1 MRTTSPLTSRPCRT
15 RALAASAVLGLTLGL
30 GACATGEGN
39 DDEGST
45 ATATAAAESAEPAG
59 SAASSESA
67 VSSEPAD
74 PGSTPPPGKVE
85 QLVLT
90 AEDAPEVGLQPVPAD
105 EIAGGMD
112 ALGAFTSDVR
122 VEPEQCADISQDGL
136 GAQSE
141 PDAMAIQAGQVGG
154 TSFAVAVTRVTDGLA
169 ARAQQIEDCPVMTV
183 AFPLQGEEMITEAQN
198 SLLDV
203 DAPEGVEDFAAVVQD
218 NSMNMMGQ
226 TIRTSN
232 VMITGVVRGLGIS
245 VTASGTDG
253 PISDEARDTAL
264 ELFAAQAE
272 KVRTA

>member
-1 MRTTSPLTSRPCRT
+1 MRPTSSLTSRPFRT
-15 RALAASAVLGLTLGL
+15 RVLAASAVLGLTLGL
-30 GACATGEGN
+30 GACASGEGN
-39 DDEGST
+39 DDEGGT
-45 ATATAAAESAEPAG
+45 APATAAAEPAEPAG
-59 SAASSESA
+59 SAEP
-67 VSSEPAD
+67 SEPAD

-85 QLVLT
+85 QLVLS
-90 AEDAPEVGLQPVPAD
+90 AEDAPQVGLQPVPAD

-122 VEPEQCADISQDGL
+122 VEPEQCADISKDGL
-136 GAQSE
+136 GAQAE

-154 TSFAVAVTRVTDGLA
+154 TSFAVAVTRVTDGMA

-198 SLLDV
+198 SLLEV
-203 DAPEGVEDFAAVVQD
+203 DAPEGVEDFAAVIQD

-232 VMITGVVRGLGIS
+232 VMITGVVRGLGVS

-253 PISDEARDTAL
+253 PVSDEARDTAV

>member
-1 MRTTSPLTSRPCRT
+1 MGAPRLPGMRSTITSPSRRHG
-15 RALAASAVLGLTLGL
+15 RRVLAASASLGLALAL
-30 GACATGEGN
+30 SACTIGGGDDGEG
-39 DDEGST
+39 GASPT
-45 ATATAAAESAEPAG
+45 TAAAGSAEP
-59 SAASSESA
+59 E
-67 VSSEPAD
+67 EPGDA
-74 PGSTPPPGKVE
+74 GSTPPAPEVE

-122 VEPEQCADISQDGL
+122 VEPEQCADLSQDGL

-141 PDAMAIQAGQVGG
+141 PGAMAIQAGQLRD
-154 TSFAVAVTRVTDGLA
+154 TSIAVAVTRVTEGLP
-169 ARAQQIEDCPVMTV
+169 ARAQQIIDCPVMTV
-183 AFPLQGEEMITEAQN
+183 TFPLQGEEMVTEATN

-218 NSMNMMGQ
+218 NSMDMMGQ

-264 ELFAAQAE
+264 GLFAAQAE
-272 KVRTA
+272 KVRNA